1 MTTTTPKTISTLE
14 PPMTQTKSRE
24 TLNTSRRWVIKVGS
38 AMVTASGRGLDR
50 EAIADWCAQIAGL
63 RAQGRQVVLVSSG
76 AVAEGMVRLGMA
88 KRPTH
93 LHGLQAAAAVGQ
105 MGLIRAWETEFEKH
119 GLRAAQILLTHDDV
133 SDRGRYLNARGTLNT
148 LLELGVVPVVNEN
161 DTVATDEIRLGDNDT
176 LGALTVNL
184 IEADLLVILTD
195 QQGLYDSDPRTNPDA
210 KLLSEADLSDP
221 NLGGMAGETK
231 GELGRGGMR
240 TKLTAAHWAARSGAA
255 TVIAYGR
262 TPDALLKIASGE
274 SIGTLLKPAQSVMAS
289 RKRWIAGQLQVRG
302 RLTLDDG
309 AVKVLREQGRSLL
322 PVGVRQV
329 SGEFGRGD
337 LVLCLDLNGRE
348 IARGLSNYDSCEAS
362 RVAGAP
368 SSELQSRLGYPG
380 EPELIH
386 RDNLVL
392 SV

>member
-1 MTTTTPKTISTLE
+1 MNMQSKPTTMLMKN
-14 PPMTQTKSRE
+14 RE
-24 TLNTSRRWVIKVGS
+24 QLPTSRRWVIKVGS
-38 AMVTASGRGLDR
+38 SLVTARGQGLDR
-50 EAIADWCAQIAGL
+50 TAIADWCAQIAAL
-63 RAQGRQVVLVSSG
+63 RAEGRQIVLVSSG
-76 AVAEGMVRLGMA
+76 AVAEGMARLGLS
-88 KRPTH
+88 KRPAN

-105 MGLIRAWETEFEKH
+105 MGLVRAYEAAFETH

-133 SDRGRYLNARGTLNT
+133 SDRGRYLNARGTLKT

-184 IEADLLVILTD
+184 VEADLLVILTD
-195 QQGLYDSDPRTNPDA
+195 QQGLFDADPRSNPNA
-210 KLLSEADLSDP
+210 QLVSEAELSNP
-221 NLGGMAGETK
+221 NLGGMASEAK

-255 TVIAYGR
+255 TVIAHGR
-262 TPDALLKIASGE
+262 TPDALLKIARGE
-274 SIGTLLKPAQSVMAS
+274 RIGTLLKPAQTVMAS
-289 RKRWIAGQLQVRG
+289 RKRWIAGQLQLRG

-322 PVGVRQV
+322 PVGVKQI
-329 SGEFGRGD
+329 SGDFVRGD
-337 LVLCLDLNGRE
+337 LVLCLDGDGRE
-348 IARGLSNYDSCEAS
+348 IARGLVNYDAQEAA
-362 RVAGAP
+362 RIVGAP
-368 SSELQSRLGYPG
+368 SAEITMRLGYPG

-392 SV
+392 SL

>member
-1 MTTTTPKTISTLE
+1 MNMQSKPTTMQMKN
-14 PPMTQTKSRE
+14 RE
-24 TLNTSRRWVIKVGS
+24 QLPTSRRWVIKVGS
-38 AMVTASGRGLDR
+38 SLVTARGQGLDR
-50 EAIADWCAQIAGL
+50 AAIADWCAQIAAL
-63 RAQGRQVVLVSSG
+63 RAEGRQIVLVSSG
-76 AVAEGMVRLGMA
+76 AVAEGMARLGLS
-88 KRPTH
+88 KRPAN

-105 MGLIRAWETEFEKH
+105 MGLVRAYETAFESH

-133 SDRGRYLNARGTLNT
+133 SDRGRYLNARGTLKT

-184 IEADLLVILTD
+184 VEADLLVILTD
-195 QQGLYDSDPRTNPDA
+195 QQGLFDADPRSNPNA
-210 KLLSEADLSDP
+210 QLVSEAELSDP
-221 NLGGMAGETK
+221 NLGGMASEAK

-255 TVIAYGR
+255 TVIAHGR
-262 TPDALLKIASGE
+262 TPDALLKIARGE
-274 SIGTLLKPAQSVMAS
+274 RIGTLLKPAHTVMAS
-289 RKRWIAGQLQVRG
+289 RKRWIAGQLQLRG

-322 PVGVRQV
+322 PVGVKQI
-329 SGEFGRGD
+329 SGDFVRGD
-337 LVLCLDLNGRE
+337 LVLCLDGDGRE
-348 IARGLSNYDSCEAS
+348 IARGLVNYDALEAA
-362 RVAGAP
+362 RIVGAP
-368 SSELQSRLGYPG
+368 SAEITTRLGYPG

-392 SV
+392 SL